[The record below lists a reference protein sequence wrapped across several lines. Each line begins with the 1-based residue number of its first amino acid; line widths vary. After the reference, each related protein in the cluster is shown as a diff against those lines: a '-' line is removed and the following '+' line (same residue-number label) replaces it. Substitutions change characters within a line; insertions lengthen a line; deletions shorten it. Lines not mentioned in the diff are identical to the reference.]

1 MEEIQNYHRSCM
13 FFQAVPNTYRSLKC
27 VSEYTIFFVVVS
39 LKAISGKPE
48 EV

>member
-1 MEEIQNYHRSCM
+1 M

-27 VSEYTIFFVVVS
+27 VSEYTIFFVVVVS